1 MTFEA
6 GRSTVCASYQ
16 VTVSAQ
22 ISPSLPYFVVL
33 ELASANDSLL
43 SASRMSALSG
53 AWLRGQAFS
62 SLPVLVLYYA
72 YSLQEPVARA
82 EELRAEELWSAPLP
96 CSLRP
101 GALSSA
107 SLPPPSGN
115 GKVLQNS
122 PVHALHVFVVVAV
135 LPPQGCMFLGWPH
148 TFDRIRISVL
158 DWTTLFIV
166 QPSYR

>member
-6 GRSTVCASYQ
+6 GRSTVCQLSSYCLG
-16 VTVSAQ
+16 SN
-22 ISPSLPYFVVL
+22 LPFFAL
-33 ELASANDSLL
+33 LCGTGAGPANDSLL

-53 AWLRGQAFS
+53 AWLRGQACS

-72 YSLQEPVARA
+72 YSLQEPVACA
-82 EELRAEELWSAPLP
+82 EELQSAPLP

-135 LPPQGCMFLGWPH
+135 LPP
-148 TFDRIRISVL
+148 
-158 DWTTLFIV
+158 
-166 QPSYR
+166 